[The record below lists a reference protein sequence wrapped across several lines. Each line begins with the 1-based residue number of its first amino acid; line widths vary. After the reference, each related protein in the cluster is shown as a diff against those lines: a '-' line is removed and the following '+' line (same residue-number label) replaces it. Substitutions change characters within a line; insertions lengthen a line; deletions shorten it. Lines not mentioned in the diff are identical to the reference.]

1 MRLSLSNDLPGAPA
15 QGYFER
21 FQRERV
27 LERLRNLDE
36 RVRRE
41 GLRGLHADDDL
52 LIRIGME
59 TDSQGRVT
67 KNGYGVFNLAWQV
80 PQHPEWPEMIAG
92 EIEELRAGVK
102 RAHGVSPRYLLWC
115 GMGGSA
121 EDKAMYQAVGLLRR
135 GVRCYV
141 VDSTDPAKLKWILE
155 DIRRR
160 DGRPLTEALR
170 RSLVVGMAM
179 GMTSYEPVVNLEKLA
194 TLYDRQQLP
203 SQANFLYMTLPGSV
217 LDQFAGPR
225 GYRRVELQPDGANT
239 TAGRHSGPLTRG
251 SLYPLAL
258 AGVDLRA
265 WMNGAVLSESQILT
279 AWRLASFLH
288 AQGEA
293 GRDKVT
299 LLLPRRWK
307 GAGIWTKQDFE
318 ESLGKSERLGIKIVV
333 GEKPKL
339 VNYHAPKDPRQDRV
353 FLAVQTGGE
362 PHPEAAK
369 ITRLR
374 LAGYPVAVLT
384 APQGCLLSTYMQFI
398 HYTVFGLAYL
408 REMNFVTQPSVELY
422 KSVAAEIHGE
432 ARQAGGI
439 RHTRAWRQMMET
451 TRRVRFG
458 RVTLSYHLLPET
470 NDAPDLPAPER
481 YARLLEHEIA
491 AGRVRYGELTFFG
504 DTRYSPRGTAA
515 LRVLN
520 RAGEEL
526 FRSRLK
532 MPVDIYEGPA
542 MNHSYHEMIIG
553 HGGCFSTVLASL
565 RQEELP
571 AAGYTADYHMA
582 QFLAT
587 QIALA
592 RRGRPVVSILLDDLE
607 EQSLASLAEFFH
619 RAAAWWREKARRAL
633 AARGF

>member
-1 MRLSLSNDLPGAPA
+1 MRLSLFNDLPGAPS
-15 QGYFER
+15 QEYFER

-27 LERLRNLDE
+27 FERLRALDD

-41 GLRGLHADDDL
+41 GLQGLHADDDL

-59 TDSQGRVT
+59 TDNQGRVT
-67 KNGYGVFNLAWQV
+67 KNGYGVFNLSWQV
-80 PQHPEWPEMIAG
+80 PQHPEWPEMIAR
-92 EIEELRAGVK
+92 EVADLRTGIKV
-102 RAHGVSPRYLLWC
+102 AHGVYPRYLLWC

-135 GVRCYV
+135 GIRCYV
-141 VDSTDPAKLKWILE
+141 IDSTDPAKLKWAFE

-160 DGRPLTEALR
+160 DGRPLPEILR
-170 RSLVVGMAM
+170 RSLIVGMAM

-194 TLYDRQQLP
+194 ALYDRHRLK

-225 GYRRVELQPDGANT
+225 GYRRVELQPDGGNT

-258 AGVDLRA
+258 AGVDLKA
-265 WMNGAVLSESQILT
+265 WMNGAVLRESQIST
-279 AWRLASFLH
+279 AWHLASFLH

-307 GAGIWTKQDFE
+307 GAGVWTKQDFE
-318 ESLGKSERLGIKIVV
+318 ESLGKSERLGIKIVI
-333 GEKPKL
+333 GERPKL
-339 VNYHAPKDPRQDRV
+339 VNYRSPKDPRQDRV
-353 FLAVQTGGE
+353 FLAVQVGGE

-374 LAGYPVAVLT
+374 LTGYPLAVLT
-384 APQGCLLSTYMQFI
+384 VPGSCLLSTYMQFI

-422 KSVAAEIHGE
+422 KSVAAEIHSE
-432 ARQAGGI
+432 ARQAGSI
-439 RHTRAWRQMMET
+439 RQTHAWRQMTET
-451 TRRVRFG
+451 ARRARFG
-458 RVTLSYHLLPET
+458 RLTLYYHLLPEE
-470 NDAPDLPAPER
+470 NEARGLPAPER
-481 YARLLEHEIA
+481 YACLLEHEVA

-504 DTRYSPRGTAA
+504 DTRYSPRGAAA
-515 LRVLN
+515 LRVLQK
-520 RAGEEL
+520 AGEEL

-532 MPVDIYEGPA
+532 MPVDVYEGPA

-592 RRGRPVVSILLDDLE
+592 RKGRPVVAILLDDLE
-607 EQSLASLAEFFH
+607 EQSLASLTEFFH
-619 RAAAWWREKARRAL
+619 RAAAWWREAARRAL
-633 AARGF
+633 ATGIL